1 MKKLKYLSATLFLAL
16 LFASTN
22 LYAQYGEPEIRG
34 LESPRNLFDEGYKSG
49 FGFSLNLNDFGFG
62 AGAQF
67 RKGLS
72 PYTEGL
78 VNLKVAGLRD
88 PSEQVFIDYYFGN
101 RTIPS
106 KYKRVTT
113 IPLTVGIKRRVF
125 AEKISDNFR
134 VHTSINFGPAL
145 ALSSPYFEDRNDN
158 GFRETNIN
166 DFGVYEPVRDIFAGL
181 TDLES
186 DWGWNGEL
194 LLGIDFGNNFARL
207 QSFQF
212 GYSFYYFSQGLQILE
227 PFGAQR
233 DNVGRPIF
241 ITDPDTGFPVLQ
253 TEPANSTTKYF
264 GSAQITFVFGWM
276 W

>member
-1 MKKLKYLSATLFLAL
+1 MKKLNFLPATVFLAI
-16 LFASTN
+16 LFATTN
-22 LYAQYGEPEIRG
+22 LHAQYGEPEIRG
-34 LESPRNLFDEGYKSG
+34 LEAPRNLFDEGYKSG

-67 RKGLS
+67 RKGLG

-78 VNLKVAGLRD
+78 INFKVAGLRD
-88 PSEQVFIDYYFGN
+88 PSEQTYIDYYFGN

-113 IPLTVGIKRRVF
+113 FPLTVGIKRRVF

-134 VHTSINFGPAL
+134 VHTSINFGPTL
-145 ALSSPYFEDRNDN
+145 ALSSPYFEDRNNN

-166 DFGVYEPVRDIFAGL
+166 DFGVYEPVRDIFQGL
-181 TDLES
+181 SDTET
-186 DWGWNGEL
+186 DWGWNGEVL
-194 LLGIDFGNNFARL
+194 IGIDFGNNFSRL
-207 QSFQF
+207 QSLQF
-212 GYSFYYFSQGLQILE
+212 GYSFYYFNDGLQILE
-227 PFGAQR
+227 PFEAARDAGGA
-233 DNVGRPIF
+233 PIF
-241 ITDPDTGFPVLQ
+241 VQNPDTGSFELQ
-253 TEPANSTTKYF
+253 TEPANSATKYF